1 MRGKIQK
8 PILRALMAIL
18 GVSLSVP
25 PRAVSAT
32 MTVTN
37 NLDAIIQANGE
48 LSVPGA
54 TTLSHAGTLFAGF
67 TGSLTLQY
75 RARTTS
81 AGGGTVTL
89 KAIQDFQTGGPS
101 VSSGD
106 LSYSCGSAGLGTAC
120 TSTTASTSS
129 ATTVVTLPSS
139 ACTGGGSPCSATD
152 PNSVLVTFTL
162 ADRPAVQ
169 TGTYTAN
176 VQFTISAT

>member
-1 MRGKIQK
+1 MWGKIQR
-8 PILRALMAIL
+8 PILPALIALL

-37 NLDAIIQANGE
+37 TLDAIIQANGS

-54 TTLSHAGTLFAGF
+54 TTLSHSGTLFASF

-89 KAIQDFQTGGPS
+89 KVIQDFQAGGPS
-101 VSSGD
+101 VSAGD
-106 LSYSCGSAGLGTAC
+106 LSYSCGSAGLGTGC
-120 TSTTASTSS
+120 TSATASTSS

-139 ACTGGGSPCSATD
+139 ACTGGGTPCSATD
-152 PNSVLVTFTL
+152 PDSVLVTFTL

-169 TGTYTAN
+169 TGAYTAN